1 MTPADKIREF
11 YQKHRENIER
21 GGQSLMGVFGGDGPP
36 FTYTIGNHGRSLPEF
51 LLVGLRHETAGV
63 MLNDLGQKQRAA
75 GLPLLGEWSFG
86 GKFPVRLVDVTC
98 EMVKRDYTIQ
108 VGRYYN
114 DENYRVTQIVWPD
127 KQGRYPKPLNG
138 YLSDEEEALR
148 AAWHRGIKE
157 GKV

>member
-1 MTPADKIREF
+1 MTLTPQQF
-11 YQKHRENIER
+11 YEQHRRNIEK
-21 GGQSLMGVFGGDGPP
+21 GGQSLQGVFGGNDT
-36 FTYTIGNHGRSLPEF
+36 FVYTIGNHGVGLPEF
-51 LLVGLRHETAGV
+51 LVTGIEYNSAGR
-63 MLNDLGQKQRAA
+63 MLNELGEQQRHNRI
-75 GLPLLGEWSFG
+75 PLLGRHSFG

-114 DENYRVTQIVWPD
+114 DENYRVTQVVWPD
-127 KQGRYPKPLNG
+127 KQGRYPRPLNG